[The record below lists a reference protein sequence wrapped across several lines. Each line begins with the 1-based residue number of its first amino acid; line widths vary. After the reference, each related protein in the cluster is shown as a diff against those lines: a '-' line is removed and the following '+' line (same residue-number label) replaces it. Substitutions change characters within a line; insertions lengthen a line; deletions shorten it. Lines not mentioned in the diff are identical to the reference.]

1 MTATGRAALALDA
14 LFTITDP
21 AERAAA
27 QQTVD
32 ALIEQAPP
40 GLVDQAA
47 AAGREV
53 RNRMVEAGARL
64 SEAADVPDWLRLQA
78 LEALVGFVAGTA
90 RTCRHNPSPRHPR
103 PLAAAAWRPG
113 LVICGGDCRY
123 LLALSGDDD
132 RRCDL
137 LATSS
142 TRRPSRSGHSSTP
155 PGCARAAS
163 RPATTQR
170 PGPAGHHPETRAG
183 RPA

>member
-1 MTATGRAALALDA
+1 MSTGRAALALDA

-27 QQTVD
+27 QQTLD
-32 ALIEQAPP
+32 ALLEQAPP

-53 RNRMVEAGARL
+53 RNRMVDAGARL

-78 LEALVGFVAGTA
+78 IEALVGFVAGTA

-103 PLAAAAWRPG
+103 PIVAVAWRPG

-137 LATSS
+137 CGHVDAEGVYPTSVAVGS
-142 TRRPSRSGHSSTP
+142 LVYT
-155 PGCARAAS
+155 
-163 RPATTQR
+163 
-170 PGPAGHHPETRAG
+170 AGLCESCKPQSHHPETRVG